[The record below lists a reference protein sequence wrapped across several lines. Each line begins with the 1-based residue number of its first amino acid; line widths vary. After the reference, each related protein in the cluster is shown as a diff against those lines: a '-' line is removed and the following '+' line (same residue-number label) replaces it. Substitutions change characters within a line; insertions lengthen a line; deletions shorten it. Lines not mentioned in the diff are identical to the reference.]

1 MYTKSKEG
9 TKALQELHKDLL
21 DEVEEDYDIDFRKFE
36 TAADAKVWL
45 AKYSAAI
52 ASQNWSDW
60 KDSMIQYY
68 QDVLAEATTDTQ
80 KMILLNGEVI
90 KQVKKAQMLGSE
102 EYVRRVQLDYKASGG
117 DMSDVD
123 AWNEYLN

>member
-1 MYTKSKEG
+1 MKKILIILVALFSFLYV
-9 TKALQELHKDLL
+9 KADVIKMQSTELALKLY
-21 DEVEEDYDIDFRKFE
+21 DYE
-36 TAADAKVWL
+36 TQSWND
-45 AKYSAAI
+45 
-52 ASQNWSDW
+52 WSDW

-90 KQVKKAQMLGSE
+90 KQVKKAQLLGSE
-102 EYVRRVQLDYKASGG
+102 EYVRRVQLDYKANGG